1 MNKEQFKFSISNLIN
16 YYVNNI
22 VQLNLDLAGQQDE
35 NVQSMIANQANMLG
49 TTFSNRLDDL
59 INMAFP
65 EEDEAD
71 E

>member
-49 TTFSNRLDDL
+49 TTFNNRLDDL

>member
-35 NVQSMIANQANMLG
+35 NIQSMIANQANMLG
-49 TTFSNRLDDL
+49 TTFNNRLDDL

>member
-22 VQLNLDLAGQQDE
+22 VQLNLDLAGQEDE

-49 TTFSNRLDDL
+49 TTFNNRLDDL

>member
-22 VQLNLDLAGQQDE
+22 VQLNLDLAGQEDE
-35 NVQSMIANQANMLG
+35 NIKSMIANQANMLG

>member
-1 MNKEQFKFSISNLIN
+1 MIN

-22 VQLNLDLAGQQDE
+22 VQLNLDLAGQEDE
-35 NVQSMIANQANMLG
+35 NVKSMIANQANMLG

>member
-49 TTFSNRLDDL
+49 TTLNNRLDDL